1 MEDRIYLECSFS
13 DKDRVK
19 SLGARY
25 ESILRK
31 WYISASEDL
40 TLFQRWLPKS
50 IVSKV
55 QVKKDN
61 TSYLTIRQIISTVQE
76 KIKEAYSQEIWLIGQ
91 IIKVKETENGLFL
104 TLLDDE
110 AKNNTG
116 KDYKLDVNI
125 WAENFNM
132 IKLKFSQVVGQDLA
146 ENMKIRLKVKL
157 DYNAYGLRG
166 IATDIDPTMTLGEVA
181 AQQAAIKQ
189 KLIKEGIYYSNSEKQ
204 KPVDFCRV
212 IVIHPDNS
220 SGFHDFRHTA
230 ERLEQL
236 GLCQFIY
243 KKAKFEGDN
252 TESSILSV
260 IAEAIEISKTTPIDA
275 LVIIRGGGAREG
287 LYSLIKESII
297 RAICTFP
304 LPVIIGVG
312 HTDDKLLLDEIACCS
327 VGTPSKTIEY
337 IFSLIS
343 KNAKNAST
351 NFYNIISTAQ
361 QKLKNHQKNLAI
373 SVAFINGKSQSTL
386 YSQITMIKKYF
397 NEIESF
403 SKRRVLKFSQNTI
416 SIAGLI
422 SNLSTRKLVGYES
435 NLKQNYNQVI
445 TLSSNIVKQ
454 YKMDVNFNM
463 EEILCDSLTITNK
476 FSENINEKFQDVST
490 IAGQYRKRMLDKLNA
505 SFSVID
511 ALSPEKTLERGYC
524 LALNET
530 GVIRLKETAYS
541 LKKFTLRFS
550 DGECKVNIIN

>member
-1 MEDRIYLECSFS
+1 
-13 DKDRVK
+13 
-19 SLGARY
+19 
-25 ESILRK
+25 
-31 WYISASEDL
+31 
-40 TLFQRWLPKS
+40 
-50 IVSKV
+50 
-55 QVKKDN
+55 
-61 TSYLTIRQIISTVQE
+61 
-76 KIKEAYSQEIWLIGQ
+76 
-91 IIKVKETENGLFL
+91 
-104 TLLDDE
+104 
-110 AKNNTG
+110 
-116 KDYKLDVNI
+116 
-125 WAENFNM
+125 
-132 IKLKFSQVVGQDLA
+132 
-146 ENMKIRLKVKL
+146 
-157 DYNAYGLRG
+157 
-166 IATDIDPTMTLGEVA
+166 
-181 AQQAAIKQ
+181 
-189 KLIKEGIYYSNSEKQ
+189 
-204 KPVDFCRV
+204 
-212 IVIHPDNS
+212 
-220 SGFHDFRHTA
+220 
-230 ERLEQL
+230 
-236 GLCQFIY
+236 
-243 KKAKFEGDN
+243 
-252 TESSILSV
+252 
-260 IAEAIEISKTTPIDA
+260 
-275 LVIIRGGGAREG
+275 
-287 LYSLIKESII
+287 
-297 RAICTFP
+297 